1 MEIKQYQIILVGSE
15 LTMKEVTPEKTR
27 QCVVISP
34 DEMNTYL
41 KTIIIAPFAE
51 NTTGY
56 PTRPKVR
63 QNNKTSRIAL
73 DQITTIEKK
82 QAVKIL
88 GDLQG
93 PEIKK
98 IKAVLREILID

>member
-1 MEIKQYQIILVGSE
+1 MEIKQYQIILVRPHSTSE
-15 LTMKEVTPEKTR
+15 DTSENTKH
-27 QCVVISP
+27 CIVISP

-41 KTIIIAPFAE
+41 RTVIIAPLTE

-56 PTRPKVR
+56 PTRPKIKLD
-63 QNNKTSRIAL
+63 NKTSRVAL
-73 DQITTIEKK
+73 DQITAIEKK

-93 PEIKK
+93 PEIKR
-98 IKAVLREILID
+98 IKAIFRETFVD